1 MAQRNAKTVLGLR
14 LARVTAVIALLMV
27 QTSVPLSLVGATELD
42 DMDICGVAFGDESI
56 CDTRSD
62 SDDGTAGNSW
72 VEGIY
77 TFNMTSPTS
86 IEFEASWAIRE
97 WDKSGLG
104 VFTVAGMDVLLE
116 RDNIGPTDGIPAD
129 VLRGSFDNLS
139 NPFDPESLTVKQT
152 LLSEIN
158 GSITSL
164 LSSWGGASN
173 LQTDWATD
181 IKVPAQ
187 NGGTTD
193 VTCST
198 EIADSNDGNAFNP
211 PICITTSA
219 VSYTHLTLPTKA

>member
-56 CDTRSD
+56 CDTRSGA
-62 SDDGTAGNSW
+62 DDDLVFYSW

-164 LSSWGGASN
+164 LSGWGGASN

-198 EIADSNDGNAFNP
+198 
-211 PICITTSA
+211 
-219 VSYTHLTLPTKA
+219 